1 MTLGPAVR
9 AEMMWILDIDTKL
22 WIQQCEMELTRHW
35 LHSTDHELIKHWRGL
50 NNEPTQGD
58 GQESYKQTRLISA
71 HKKHSH
77 KVMLSRMARH
87 SQLTAT
93 LLHNRGQKEKL
104 LYSHPTGVWTWLT
117 SLKKTPSFTAGN
129 CWAQA
134 KSMKYEYIMLEKYNA
149 RLITDFLLH
158 KKVTVWRIFKK
169 NTFEVEDIG
178 GMMTWGVV
186 LCETSGCGWCV
197 GVPPGGE
204 LAHAGLLQGAV
215 KTPPATPHDLSL
227 PASPQGTRHILHTS
241 TASTRPRELATHS
254 IMVQWFFSTQV
265 EAVMRNFCVT
275 SGHSL
280 DSVIRVSQFCSPQ
293 QKGIK
298 NHLCRLSNTKSLMTI
313 QHTHIYKTNS
323 WNCMGTAA
331 IIPYLTL
338 KLDHRNKELWHGP
351 RLLGP
356 TLWLWP
362 LPLPACTS
370 LSPAFYTPLLP
381 PLKQCWAAAAM
392 WAFSMVNVTP
402 SIYFIR
408 PLYRPSHQHCPS
420 SHMIYEWR
428 VRKG

>member
-1 MTLGPAVR
+1 M
-9 AEMMWILDIDTKL
+9 
-22 WIQQCEMELTRHW
+22 
-35 LHSTDHELIKHWRGL
+35 S
-50 NNEPTQGD
+50 
-58 GQESYKQTRLISA
+58 
-71 HKKHSH
+71 
-77 KVMLSRMARH
+77 
-87 SQLTAT
+87 
-93 LLHNRGQKEKL
+93 
-104 LYSHPTGVWTWLT
+104 
-117 SLKKTPSFTAGN
+117 
-129 CWAQA
+129 
-134 KSMKYEYIMLEKYNA
+134 EKYNA
-149 RLITDFLLH
+149 RLITDFLIH

-178 GMMTWGVV
+178 GVWWHEV
-186 LCETSGCGWCV
+186 WCCARRQAV
-197 GVPPGGE
+197 DDVSVSPLVASWPMLGSCRAQSRLLLPLLMICPCQPHPRGLATYYIHPG
-204 LAHAGLLQGAV
+204 
-215 KTPPATPHDLSL
+215 
-227 PASPQGTRHILHTS
+227 
-241 TASTRPRELATHS
+241 ELATHF

-323 WNCMGTAA
+323 WNCMDTAA
-331 IIPYLTL
+331 IPYLTL